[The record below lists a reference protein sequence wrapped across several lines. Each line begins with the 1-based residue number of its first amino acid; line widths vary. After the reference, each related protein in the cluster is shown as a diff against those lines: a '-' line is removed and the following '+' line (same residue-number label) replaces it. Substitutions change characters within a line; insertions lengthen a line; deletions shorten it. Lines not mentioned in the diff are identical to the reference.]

1 MSVAD
6 PGDTIPLLTSM
17 HDWVATLLAG
27 RNEPVALVK
36 RIAFLL
42 AGLVRADNGIP
53 HHIARSAHALLR
65 NQPGAPRPRVASVD
79 RRVART
85 LDDARLDPDRLLRLV
100 APRAIHAL
108 LADRVATH
116 EAHAREHGIPATRK
130 TAGAG
135 AGAAGA
141 DRRRT
146 RRRLRDGHEGPHG
159 RWRAV
164 RVILDETSIDNRLH
178 AIVAGIAWQGLVI
191 PVAVRTW
198 PQNVP
203 LAEGAWRGAIADV
216 LREVHAALPSTLCPH
231 VTVVADRAYG
241 SAFVFDYVTGFG
253 WSFVVRLQ
261 SHTRV
266 MLPDSTVVRVRD
278 LVRKPGDRWQAPG
291 APWDVATTTT
301 DTDGVPLVATFK
313 THGWRPTHVVATWPR
328 DQEEPLL
335 LLTSDRPDA
344 EALDTYARRWGIERT
359 FLAWK
364 SRSWGVERTG
374 VTCAARLGRLLTL
387 HVMATWWVL
396 ATAAAAT
403 PAILERIAGRRRRRP
418 TAEGSPGAT
427 PRRPWRPREAMDGLV
442 RIGRMILKAA
452 DARTSTPPRRWA
464 LADWDAP
471 CWSDQCLA
479 AVASPP

>member
-1 MSVAD
+1 
-6 PGDTIPLLTSM
+6 M
-17 HDWVATLLAG
+17 HDWVTTLLAG
-27 RNEPVALVK
+27 SDEPVTLVK

-53 HHIARSAHALLR
+53 HQIARSAHALLR
-65 NQPGAPRPRVASVD
+65 NQSDAPRPRVASVD

-100 APRAIHAL
+100 APRAVHAL

-116 EAHAREHGIPATRK
+116 ESHAREHGIPPMRT

-135 AGAAGA
+135 AGAGAGA
-141 DRRRT
+141 HD
-146 RRRLRDGHEGPHG
+146 GPHG

-164 RVILDETSIDNRLH
+164 RVVLDETSIDDRLH

-203 LAEGAWRGAIADV
+203 MDEGAWRGAIVDV
-216 LREVHAALPSTLCPH
+216 LREVHAALPPTLRAH

-241 SAFVFDYVTGFG
+241 CAAVFDHVSGLG
-253 WSFVVRLQ
+253 WSFVVRMQ
-261 SHTRV
+261 GQTRV
-266 MLPDSTVVRVRD
+266 RLPDTTVVSARD
-278 LVRKPGDRWQAPG
+278 LVRKPGDRWRAPG

-301 DTDGVPLVATFK
+301 DVDGGPLVATFK

-328 DQEEPLL
+328 DQAEPLL
-335 LLTSDRPDA
+335 LLTTDRPDA
-344 EALDTYARRWGIERT
+344 EALDAYARRWGIERT
-359 FLAWK
+359 FVAWK
-364 SRSWGVERTG
+364 SRGWGVERTG
-374 VTCAARLGRLLTL
+374 VTCPARLGRLLTL
-387 HVMATWWVL
+387 HVIATWWVL

-403 PAILERIAGRRRRRP
+403 PTILERVARRRRRRP
-418 TAEGSPGAT
+418 TGAPST
-427 PRRPWRPREAMDGLV
+427 GTATRRPWRPREAMEGLF
-442 RIGRMILKAA
+442 RIGRMILKEA